1 MFANSIG
8 SISLHVLA
16 VIAITPGAFSQS
28 VTTGEIT
35 GTVMDP
41 SGKAVSGATVQ
52 LKSADTGE
60 SRAVESNAFGAYRF
74 VFVKPGTY
82 EISGKS
88 EGLRSDSGS
97 LVVAVGQVQLLD
109 LHLKLEEP
117 KSVVLVTDGAPLLNT
132 DNANLVYTLS
142 SRQLDLLPLPGG
154 DLVGVAY
161 SAPGV
166 VISNRYGT
174 GNFVLNG
181 VGSVSNLFTVNGIDD
196 MDPYTNV
203 NNSGTSGLLLGANE
217 VQEAAVIQNAF
228 EGQYGRQ
235 AGAQVNY
242 VTKSGTNA
250 FHGNMVYGYN
260 GTVLNANDFFAN
272 SAGTPR
278 APAISNQY
286 AASFGGPVIKN
297 KLFFFADT
305 EGLRFAKPTG
315 NHVAAIP
322 SPALQSYA
330 LSMVQAS
337 QISFYQKMFD
347 LYDRAPGHE
356 RAVQVTNGFGPLRDS
371 TGKLGCGKLAG
382 ATTGTGGTFGVDV
395 SCALAWDTNTSTLTS
410 EWLLSTRVDYNLSAN
425 QRVFFRLKTDHGEL
439 PYVHSDIS
447 PLFDVISHQP
457 DYEGQVNHTL
467 VFTPRFVNNFLG
479 SVIYNDYLF
488 AVPEQTAAI
497 QAFPVRIQFNDSVG
511 NGFRMAPVGPPANFP
526 NGRRATQFQMI
537 DDVSYNTG
545 SHSFRAGVN
554 FRYTRETDFGYA
566 GFVSVGKF
574 TLFRLDDFANGALTG
589 KSNSVFSQNFAD
601 NSVFHLR
608 LYNIGIYI
616 QDQWSLTPHLKLT
629 ATLRFDRTGNPYC
642 LNRCFSRFTSTFP
655 ELTKGLQVPYNNS
668 IETNVTHAF
677 YNSEPFIPQPRVTV
691 AYSPSWSRNTVFRGG
706 IGLFSDLYPAFFASF
721 LGGNPPNS
729 FAPSIRTGLIN
740 AGGTGSAP
748 AIAAASASAFAS
760 GFAAGAT
767 LAQLQ
772 QAVAPAPFGPPQYDS
787 MPGTLRSPKSLQW
800 SLEVQRQFGA
810 SNVLS
815 IRYMGNHGYDI
826 FTTNPNVNA
835 NADPAFYPN
844 GFVGLPTANPDPRF
858 SVVRQLANSG
868 YANYSGFL
876 VNFRRAFSHG
886 FQGQITY
893 TWSHALDTLSN
904 GGLASFSYDSMW
916 GQINPGSLRSLN
928 YSNADYDVRHNF
940 TADLIW
946 EAPHLSS
953 ALMDA
958 ILGRWSIGT
967 KLSVHTGTPFSVT
980 NSFAH
985 PSASFGGTVLADVL
999 DPNVRRV
1006 CGHSAIDSPC
1016 FNASQFAPAETQAD
1030 FGNLPRNSF
1039 RGPGYFNIDSSLY
1052 KTVIRRERMRLV
1064 LGASA
1069 YNLLNH
1075 PNFADPNS
1083 DLASPGLGQITF
1095 TGTNP
1100 SGPFGSYGGPSG
1112 RGVVITG
1119 KLAF

>member
-1 MFANSIG
+1 MQSIR
-8 SISLHVLA
+8 LMALA
-16 VIAITPGAFSQS
+16 LFTITSGAFSQT

-41 SGKAVSGATVQ
+41 SGKAVSAATVQ

-60 SRAVESNAFGAYRF
+60 SRAIQSNASGVYRF
-74 VFVKPGTY
+74 VFVKPGAY
-82 EISGKS
+82 EISGSS
-88 EGLRSDSGS
+88 EGLKSDAGN
-97 LVVAVGQVQLLD
+97 LVAAVGQVQLLD
-109 LHLKLEEP
+109 LHLKLDEP

-142 SRQLDLLPLPGG
+142 ARQLDLLPLPGG
-154 DLVGVAY
+154 DLVAVAY

-166 VISNRYGT
+166 VINNRYGI

-196 MDPYTNV
+196 MDAYLNV
-203 NNSGTSGLLLGANE
+203 NNSGTTGLLLGANE
-217 VQEAAVIQNAF
+217 IQEASVIQNAF

-242 VTKSGTNA
+242 VTKSGTNV
-250 FHGNMVYGYN
+250 FHGNMAYSYN
-260 GTVLNANDFFAN
+260 GTLLNANDFFAN
-272 SAGTPR
+272 ATGTPR
-278 APAISNQY
+278 PLAIANQY
-286 AASFGGPVIKN
+286 AASLGGPVVRN

-305 EGLRFAKPTG
+305 EGLWFALPTP
-315 NHVAAIP
+315 NHVAAVP

-330 LSMVQAS
+330 LGRIQPS
-337 QISFYQKMFD
+337 QVPFYQKMFD

-356 RAVQVTNGFGPLRDS
+356 RAVTVTNGSGPLQDS

-382 ATTGTGGTFGVDV
+382 TPTGTGGTFGADV
-395 SCALAWDTNTSTLTS
+395 SCALAWDTNASRLTS
-410 EWLLSTRVDYNLSAN
+410 EWLLSTRVDYDLSAN
-425 QRVFFRLKTDHGEL
+425 QRVFFRFKTDHGYL
-439 PYVHSDIS
+439 PSGHSDIS

-457 DYEGQVNHTL
+457 DYEGQVNDTL
-467 VFTPRFVNNFLG
+467 VVTPRFVNNIIG
-479 SVIYNDYLF
+479 SVTYNDYLF
-488 AVPEQTAAI
+488 AVPDLTAAI
-497 QAFPVRIQFNDSVG
+497 QAFPVRIQFNDAVG
-511 NGFRMAPVGPPANFP
+511 NGFRMAQVGPPANFP

-545 SHSFRAGVN
+545 SHSFRAGMN
-554 FRYTRETDFGYA
+554 YRYTRETDFGYA

-574 TLFRLDDFANGALTG
+574 TLSRLDEFAAGALTG
-589 KSNSVFSQNFAD
+589 KSSSVFSQNFTT
-601 NSVFHLR
+601 NPVFHLR
-608 LYNIGIYI
+608 LYNLGLYI

-629 ATLRFDRTGNPYC
+629 ATIRFDRTGNPYC
-642 LNRCFSRFTSTFP
+642 LNHCFSRFISPFP
-655 ELTKGLQVPYNNS
+655 ELTKGLPVPYNNS
-668 IETNVTHAF
+668 IETSVGHAF
-677 YNSEPFIPQPRVTV
+677 YNIEPVIPQPRVTV
-691 AYSPSWSRNTVFRGG
+691 AYSPSWSLNTVFRGG
-706 IGLFSDLYPAFFASF
+706 IGLFSDLYPAFFASR
-721 LGGNPPNS
+721 LGGNPPNV
-729 FAPSIRTGLIN
+729 FAPSIRTGLID
-740 AGGTGSAP
+740 ADGTGSAP
-748 AIAAASASAFAS
+748 AIAAASANAFSA

-815 IRYMGNHGYDI
+815 MRYMGNHGYDI

-893 TWSHALDTLSN
+893 VWSHAVDTVSN
-904 GGLASFSYDSMW
+904 GGLAGFSYDSIG
-916 GQINPGSLRSLN
+916 GQINPASLRSLN
-928 YSNADYDVRHNF
+928 YSNADYDVRHNL

-946 EAPHLSS
+946 EAPHFNS

-985 PSASFGGTVLADVL
+985 PSGSFGGPVLSDVL

-1083 DLASPGLGQITF
+1083 DLGSSGLGLIGF
-1095 TGTNP
+1095 TGVNP
-1100 SGPFGSYGGPSG
+1100 SSPYGYYGGPSG
-1112 RGVVITG
+1112 RAVVVSG